1 MSTMTDATNYPYTR
15 VGLQIPNFTYPG
27 VADADLFET
36 VATVATTAERAG
48 ADSVFVMDHFFQ
60 LAMLGSP
67 DRNMFEAYTLLGA
80 LGARTSTVRLGT
92 LVTGV
97 TYRQPAVLAKQVTT
111 LDVITRGRALLG
123 IGAAWFELEHNALGV
138 DFPPLRERFER
149 LEDAIRICRAM
160 FTEDQSSVTG
170 THYRTDGAWNHPAP
184 IRAGGPPIMLGGSG
198 EKVTFRLAAQYADEL
213 NIIAPI
219 SELPRK
225 LEALHGHLETAGR
238 PKDAVRTSTL
248 LSLVVGD
255 DEADVDRQLAVLL
268 FNQGVPEPTAVLSNP
283 DARAQLTQRVVA
295 GTADA
300 VSEQLAAIVA
310 VGLDG
315 LIVNLP
321 VDGHD
326 PAYTERAV
334 TLVRGAV
341 HAAVDRV

>member
-1 MSTMTDATNYPYTR
+1 MTDTTIAPYTR

-36 VATVATTAERAG
+36 VATIATTAEQAG

-60 LAMLGSP
+60 LAMLGTP

-80 LGARTSTVRLGT
+80 LAARTSTVRLGT

-97 TYRQPAVLAKQVTT
+97 TYRQPAVLGKVVTT
-111 LDVITRGRALLG
+111 LDVISRGRALLG

-138 DFPPLRERFER
+138 NFPPLRERFER

-160 FTEDQSSVTG
+160 FTEGQSSVAG
-170 THYRTDGAWNHPAP
+170 KHYSTDGAWNHPAP
-184 IRAGGPPIMLGGSG
+184 VRAGGPPIMLGGSG

-219 SELPRK
+219 PELPRK
-225 LEALHGHLETAGR
+225 LAALHGHLDSLGR
-238 PKDAVRTSTL
+238 PHDAVRTSTL
-248 LSLVVGD
+248 VTLVVGD
-255 DEADVDRQLAVLL
+255 DSADVDQQLTTLL
-268 FNQGVPEPTAVLSNP
+268 SHQGVPDPASVLANP

-295 GTADA
+295 GTPESAA
-300 VSEQLAAIVA
+300 EQLSSLVQL
-310 VGLDG
+310 GLDG
-315 LIVNLP
+315 VIVNLP
-321 VDGHD
+321 VNGHD

-334 TLVRGAV
+334 KLLRS
-341 HAAVDRV
+341 AVDQA

>member
-1 MSTMTDATNYPYTR
+1 MTATNPPLIR
-15 VGLQIPNFTYPG
+15 MGLQIPNFTYPG

-123 IGAAWFELEHNALGV
+123 IGAAWFDLEHHALGV

-184 IRAGGPPIMLGGSG
+184 IRPGGPPIMLGGHSPKAI
-198 EKVTFRLAAQYADEL
+198 ERAARLADAWISGSGGVDMFKGGAAAYRAAGGRGKLVALTYFALGAHADEL
-213 NIIAPI
+213 ADRYLSDYYGFAPPYAQMVLRGSAI
-219 SELPRK
+219 GADRLRETLSRLA
-225 LEALHGHLETAGR
+225 EAGC
-238 PKDAVRTSTL
+238 
-248 LSLVVGD
+248 
-255 DEADVDRQLAVLL
+255 DEVLL
-268 FNQGVPEPTAVLSNP
+268 APCGN
-283 DARAQLTQRVVA
+283 
-295 GTADA
+295 
-300 VSEQLAAIVA
+300 
-310 VGLDG
+310 GLDQ
-315 LIVNLP
+315 LKELREFL
-321 VDGHD
+321 D
-326 PAYTERAV
+326 E
-334 TLVRGAV
+334 
-341 HAAVDRV
+341 